1 MKKFFLIILV
11 FAVSFFLSIEYIG
24 DKLIKNRLEKNI
36 SSELNRDVS
45 IDKLNID
52 YLSGKADMR
61 GFSILNK
68 EYDGYLLRIETISI
82 DLDTFSLFSDNI
94 VINNVLLEN
103 IKANYYFNF
112 SDRIVSDNIRSFE
125 RDLKKNTSQSQSN
138 KYFNIK
144 NLDTKNISISM
155 MSSNLDIEKTFKLQN
170 INLKNIGNTDQSNN
184 YKDVLKKIFND
195 TIDKIKE
202 KFSIEDFL
210 NNVENFD
217 TEKLENKV
225 KDKLKNKL
233 KNLIN

>member
-1 MKKFFLIILV
+1 
-11 FAVSFFLSIEYIG
+11 
-24 DKLIKNRLEKNI
+24 
-36 SSELNRDVS
+36 
-45 IDKLNID
+45 
-52 YLSGKADMR
+52 
-61 GFSILNK
+61 
-68 EYDGYLLRIETISI
+68 
-82 DLDTFSLFSDNI
+82 
-94 VINNVLLEN
+94 
-103 IKANYYFNF
+103 
-112 SDRIVSDNIRSFE
+112 
-125 RDLKKNTSQSQSN
+125 
-138 KYFNIK
+138 
-144 NLDTKNISISM
+144 M

-195 TIDKIKE
+195 TIGKIKE

>member
-11 FAVSFFLSIEYIG
+11 FAVSFYLSIEYVG

-61 GFSILNK
+61 SFSILNK

-125 RDLKKNTSQSQSN
+125 RDIKKNTSQSQSN

-184 YKDVLKKIFND
+184 YKDVLRKIFND

>member
-1 MKKFFLIILV
+1 MKKFFLIIIV

-103 IKANYYFNF
+103 I
-112 SDRIVSDNIRSFE
+112 RSFE
-125 RDLKKNTSQSQSN
+125 RDIKKNTSQSQSN